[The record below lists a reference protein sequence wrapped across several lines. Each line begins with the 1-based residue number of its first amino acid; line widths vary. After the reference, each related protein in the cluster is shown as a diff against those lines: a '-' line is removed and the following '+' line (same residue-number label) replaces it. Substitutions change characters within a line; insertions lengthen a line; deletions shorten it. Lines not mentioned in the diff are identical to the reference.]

1 MIARQHVAT
10 RSCSEIILD
19 NHSPFSSRVII
30 MLVIMRRTIL
40 PFFLL
45 VFIVNFV
52 YAQEQYTDNVSQY
65 IKYEQGTI
73 ALENVTIIDGT
84 GSPSKPGQTILIE
97 DRRIAAVGPA
107 GEVAIPEGT
116 ERIDFTDHT
125 VIPGLIGL
133 HDHTFYTT
141 SLREIQLNFTAPML
155 YLASG
160 VTTIRTT
167 GSIAPYA
174 ELSLKRT
181 IDRGAAVGPKIFATG
196 PYMTGGTALS
206 NEAKL
211 NSAEDAR
218 RVVKYWAEEGVSWF
232 KAYTLI
238 SKEELGAAIDEAHKH
253 GLKVTGHL
261 CSVSFKEAVALGID
275 NLEHGFFTNTD
286 YDPNKQ
292 LDECPGGFRTTL
304 AEMDMSSPDVQET
317 FKAMIDAGVGMT
329 STLAVYEMY
338 IPNRPPL
345 EQRVLD
351 AMSPETRQE
360 FLQTR
365 AEISEQNNQ
374 LWGKLFKKALEFDY
388 AFVQAGGTLAAGVD
402 PTGYG
407 GALPGYGDQRNFELL
422 LEGGFTPVEVIQ
434 IMSANGAKILGIY
447 DETGSIEVGK
457 LADLVVID
465 GDLEVYPASI
475 RKVQYVFREGT
486 GFDSELMIEAVQGL
500 VGIQ

>member
-1 MIARQHVAT
+1 
-10 RSCSEIILD
+10 
-19 NHSPFSSRVII
+19 
-30 MLVIMRRTIL
+30 MRRTFIL
-40 PFFLL
+40 FFLL
-45 VFIVNFV
+45 AFTVNLV
-52 YAQEQYTDNVSQY
+52 SAQEQFSANVSQY
-65 IKYEQGTI
+65 IKYERGTI
-73 ALENVTIIDGT
+73 ALENVTVIDGT
-84 GSPSKPGQTILIE
+84 GSPASHGQTILIE
-97 DRRIAAVGPA
+97 NSRISAVGPA
-107 GEVAIPEGT
+107 GEVVIPEGA

-141 SLREIQLNFTAPML
+141 SKREIQLNFSAPML

-181 IDRGAAVGPKIFATG
+181 IDRGEAVGPKIFATG
-196 PYMTGGTALS
+196 PYMTGGTGMG
-206 NEAKL
+206 NEAQLKT
-211 NSAEDAR
+211 AEDAR

-238 SKEELGAAIDEAHKH
+238 SRDELGAAIDEAHKH

-286 YDPNKQ
+286 YDPDKQ
-292 LDECPGGFRTTL
+292 PDQCPEGFRTVL

-329 STLAVYEMY
+329 STLAVYEMF

-351 AMSPETRQE
+351 AMSPEVRQE

-365 AEISEQNNQ
+365 AQISEQNNQ
-374 LWGKLFKKALEFDY
+374 LWGKLFEKALEFDY

-422 LEGGFTPVEVIQ
+422 LEGGFTPVEAVQ
-434 IMSANGAKILGIY
+434 IISANGAKILGIY
-447 DETGSIEVGK
+447 DDTGSIEVGK
-457 LADLVVID
+457 LADLVVIA
-465 GDLEVYPASI
+465 GDIEVNPGSI
-475 RKVQYVFREGT
+475 RNVLYVFREGT

>member
-1 MIARQHVAT
+1 
-10 RSCSEIILD
+10 
-19 NHSPFSSRVII
+19 
-30 MLVIMRRTIL
+30 MRRTFIL
-40 PFFLL
+40 FFLL
-45 VFIVNFV
+45 AFIINVAA
-52 YAQEQYTDNVSQY
+52 AQEEFSANVSQY
-65 IKYEQGTI
+65 IKYERGTI
-73 ALENVTIIDGT
+73 ALENVTVIDGT
-84 GSPSKPGQTILIE
+84 GSPASPGQTILIE
-97 DRRIAAVGPA
+97 NSRISAVGPV
-107 GEVAIPEGT
+107 GEVAIPEGAQ
-116 ERIDFTDHT
+116 RIDLTDHT

-133 HDHTFYTT
+133 HDHTYYTT
-141 SLREIQLNFTAPML
+141 SQRQIQLSFSAPML

-167 GSIAPYA
+167 GSYAPYA

-196 PYMTGGTALS
+196 PYITGGTGMSTMSQL
-206 NEAKL
+206 KT
-211 NSAEDAR
+211 AEDAR
-218 RVVKYWAEEGVSWF
+218 RVVRYWAEEGVSWF

-238 SKEELGAAIDEAHKH
+238 SRAELGAAIDEAHKR
-253 GLKVTGHL
+253 GVKVTGHL
-261 CSVSFKEAVALGID
+261 CSVTFKEAVALGID

-286 YDPNKQ
+286 YDPNKE

-304 AEMDMSSPDVQET
+304 AEIDISSPEVQET

-329 STLAVYEMY
+329 STLAVYEMF

-351 AMSPETRQE
+351 AMSPEVRQE

-365 AEISEQNNQ
+365 AQISEKNNQ
-374 LWGKLFKKALEFDY
+374 LWGKLFKKALEFEY

-407 GALPGYGDQRNFELL
+407 GALPGYGDQRNYELL
-422 LEGGFTPVEVIQ
+422 LEGGFTPVEAVQ
-434 IMSANGAKILGIY
+434 IISANGAKILEIY
-447 DETGSIEVGK
+447 DNTGSIEVGK

-465 GDLEVYPASI
+465 GDIEAYPASI
-475 RKVQYVFREGT
+475 RKVRYVFREGA

>member
-1 MIARQHVAT
+1 MRKML
-10 RSCSEIILD
+10 IL
-19 NHSPFSSRVII
+19 
-30 MLVIMRRTIL
+30 
-40 PFFLL
+40 FFLVAFAVDL
-45 VFIVNFV
+45 G
-52 YAQEQYTDNVSQY
+52 YAQEQFNANVSQY
-65 IKYEQGTI
+65 IKYERGTI

-84 GSPSKPGQTILIE
+84 GSPSMPGQTILIV
-97 DRRIAAVGPA
+97 DSRISAVGPV
-107 GEVAIPEGT
+107 GEVAIPKEA

-133 HDHTFYTT
+133 HNHTFYTT
-141 SLREIQLNFTAPML
+141 SRREIQLNFSAPML

-181 IDRGAAVGPKIFATG
+181 IDRGAAVGPKVFATG
-196 PYMTGGTALS
+196 PYMTGGTAMS
-206 NEAKL
+206 NEAQLKT
-211 NSAEDAR
+211 AEDAR

-238 SKEELGAAIDEAHKH
+238 SRDELGAAIDEAHKH

-286 YDPNKQ
+286 YEPNKQ
-292 LDECPGGFRTTL
+292 PDECPGGFRTTL
-304 AEMDMSSPDVQET
+304 AELDMSSPDVQET

-329 STLAVYEMY
+329 STLAVYEMF

-351 AMSPETRQE
+351 AMSPEVRQE
-360 FLQTR
+360 YLQTR
-365 AEISEQNNQ
+365 AQISEQNNQ
-374 LWGKLFKKALEFDY
+374 LWGKLFKKALEFEY

-422 LEGGFTPVEVIQ
+422 LEGGFTPVEAIQ

-447 DETGSIEVGK
+447 DDTGSIEVGK
-457 LADLVVID
+457 LADLVIID
-465 GDLEVYPASI
+465 GDIEADPASI
-475 RKVQYVFREGT
+475 RKVHYVFREGT
-486 GFDSELMIEAVQGL
+486 GFDADLMVEAVQGL